1 MKKYWKLI
9 AGIAAFVIVILGVKV
24 LYDNLSAEYGPESQ
38 MVTNGAVGETTTAA
52 KVDSML
58 GGVFE
63 TEAQTTQA
71 SEDFVPAMDFTVV
84 NEAGENVTLSS
95 LFGKPIVINFWA
107 SWCSPCKAELP
118 DFQAAYEKYGDEV
131 QFMMVNM
138 TDGARETVDVA
149 KEYMASAGYT
159 FPLYFDTTQE
169 AAYTYAV
176 YSIPM
181 TFFIDAN
188 GNIAAYAQSM
198 IDMELIEQG
207 ISMIR

>member
-1 MKKYWKLI
+1 MKKYWKFF
-9 AGIAAFVIVILGVKV
+9 AGILAFTVLIVGVKL
-24 LYDNLSAEYGPESQ
+24 LYDNLSSEYAPESQ
-38 MVTNGAVGETTTAA
+38 MVTNAETTGAT
-52 KVDSML
+52 VDSRFDGMY
-58 GGVFE
+58 E
-63 TEAQTTQA
+63 DATESDEA
-71 SEDFVPAMDFTVV
+71 SESVPAMDFTVI
-84 NEAGENVTLSS
+84 NEDGESVTLSS

-118 DFQAAYEKYGDEV
+118 DFWEAYNKYGDEV

-138 TDGARETVDVA
+138 TDGARETVEAA
-149 KEYMASAGYT
+149 KEYMASAGYD

-181 TFFIDAN
+181 TFFIDTD

-198 IDMELIEQG
+198 INLELIEQG
-207 ISMIR
+207 VGLIN

>member
-1 MKKYWKLI
+1 MKKYWKLLV
-9 AGIAAFVIVILGVKV
+9 AVMAFVVLIVGVKV
-24 LYDNLSAEYGPESQ
+24 LYDNLSTEYAPESQ
-38 MVTNGAVGETTTAA
+38 MVTNAEITAESVESMFEGMFET
-52 KVDSML
+52 DSS
-58 GGVFE
+58 
-63 TEAQTTQA
+63 TEAQENV
-71 SEDFVPAMDFTVV
+71 SAMDFTVI
-84 NEAGENVTLSS
+84 NEAGEEVTLSS

-118 DFQAAYEKYGDEV
+118 DFQEAYEKYGEDV

-149 KEYMASAGYT
+149 KEYMASAGYD

-181 TFFIDAN
+181 TFFIDSD

-198 IDMELIEQG
+198 IDLDVIEQG
-207 ISMIR
+207 IGMIR

>member
-1 MKKYWKLI
+1 MNKYWKLI
-9 AGIAAFVIVILGVKV
+9 VGVVAFVVAILGVKV
-24 LYDNLSAEYGPESQ
+24 LYDNLSTEYAPESQ
-38 MVTNGAVGETTTAA
+38 MVTNGTTQGA
-52 KVDSML
+52 KPESML
-58 GGVFE
+58 GGLFE
-63 TEAQTTQA
+63 TEAESSAAT
-71 SEDFVPAMDFTVV
+71 EEFVPAMDFTAV
-84 NEAGENVTLSS
+84 NEAGESVKLSS

-118 DFQAAYEKYGDEV
+118 DFQAAYDKYGDEV

-149 KEYMASAGYT
+149 KEYMASEGYT
-159 FPLYFDTTQE
+159 FPLYFDTAQE
-169 AAYTYAV
+169 AAYTYGV